1 MFKALSM
8 LCIVLVFASCG
19 NEKKGETQIV
29 EVDRPIFVPV
39 PPDREPPPVR
49 PPPRPG
55 FIALDALENAMSLD
69 LRSLSGDQERLETR
83 YLIGCNF
90 SNQNR
95 DTDDFQQGVDLA
107 LNRLSSEIALVNTTP
122 IGSSDCIYRLN
133 LNDFTL
139 TFSDWI
145 LLEDNAIL
153 DFVTKSIR
161 GQELQFLTRTRKPYL
176 FAQDALCVAFNCD
189 AIVEQGS
196 FYYKLTGQANN
207 TDDFFFQNGI
217 VQQREVDAERALFA
231 GFSQS
236 QIALGKT
243 RLIQVMEQRAGGT
256 GSICMTTYDTA
267 LGGDDLFINPF
278 TLQQT
283 QAQGILRSRKLFAH
297 DAQEHI
303 CTLPNGLTSWRL
315 NNANDDAETVA
326 PTNIVTNLEEFRI
339 DPAIR
344 LGSCGRCHYNVIIPF
359 ADQLG
364 RFIESNS
371 NFDAL
376 EKDLGRVFFGRQDRL
391 QGELDNMNRINSQ
404 SLQELGINAA
414 EDPISTVL
422 YDDIRKEMDITQ
434 VAAFSF
440 ITVDEFRARLQG
452 STISSQVFGNLLGG
466 GTVSLATLQGNF
478 AVLVDE
484 LGLFDD
490 EDL

>member
-1 MFKALSM
+1 M

-176 FAQDALCVAFNCD
+176 FAQDALSA
-189 AIVEQGS
+189 
-196 FYYKLTGQANN
+196 
-207 TDDFFFQNGI
+207 
-217 VQQREVDAERALFA
+217 RRADSLDSRVYV
-231 GFSQS
+231 GGVSQPR
-236 QIALGKT
+236 LG
-243 RLIQVMEQRAGGT
+243 
-256 GSICMTTYDTA
+256 
-267 LGGDDLFINPF
+267 P
-278 TLQQT
+278 
-283 QAQGILRSRKLFAH
+283 
-297 DAQEHI
+297 EH
-303 CTLPNGLTSWRL
+303 PGLTSRPSDL
-315 NNANDDAETVA
+315 TRRSRAE
-326 PTNIVTNLEEFRI
+326 
-339 DPAIR
+339 
-344 LGSCGRCHYNVIIPF
+344 GRTPHR
-359 ADQLG
+359 G
-364 RFIESNS
+364 RRRFE
-371 NFDAL
+371 AC
-376 EKDLGRVFFGRQDRL
+376 
-391 QGELDNMNRINSQ
+391 
-404 SLQELGINAA
+404 A
-414 EDPISTVL
+414 
-422 YDDIRKEMDITQ
+422 
-434 VAAFSF
+434 
-440 ITVDEFRARLQG
+440 
-452 STISSQVFGNLLGG
+452 
-466 GTVSLATLQGNF
+466 
-478 AVLVDE
+478 
-484 LGLFDD
+484 
-490 EDL
+490 